1 MMGRPHTYTGKNAIA
16 KNVSRKKRVTG
27 YIRLFGTLFATSKNY
42 ANAEKGNFYHHLEEV
57 KLSDRNH

>member
-1 MMGRPHTYTGKNAIA
+1 MVGGLNTYVVNSGNA
-16 KNVSRKKRVTG
+16 RKKRVTG
-27 YIRLFGTLFATSKNY
+27 YIKLFATLFAISKNY

>member
-1 MMGRPHTYTGKNAIA
+1 MVGGLNTYVVNSGNAM
-16 KNVSRKKRVTG
+16 KKRVTG
-27 YIRLFGTLFATSKNY
+27 YIKLFGTLFAISKNY